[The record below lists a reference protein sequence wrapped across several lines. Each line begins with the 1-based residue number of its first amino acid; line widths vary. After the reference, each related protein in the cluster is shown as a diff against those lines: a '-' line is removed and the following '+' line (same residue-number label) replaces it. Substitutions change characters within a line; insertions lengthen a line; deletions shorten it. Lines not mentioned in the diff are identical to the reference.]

1 MKMQIVW
8 SVYAAPPKGT
18 HIDSG
23 EIVIGMFSFNAPAN
37 VTLEELKKRTF
48 TFWVSGRSI
57 QMAFPTIEGEEMELK
72 EDQD

>member
-1 MKMQIVW
+1 
-8 SVYAAPPKGT
+8 
-18 HIDSG
+18 
-23 EIVIGMFSFNAPAN
+23 MFSFNAPAN